1 MTISKLKIRL
11 LIKVLLTTLVFLLIP
26 LVLTLTVSDF
36 NWDVFD
42 FVVGGMLIFSF
53 GIFLTMLWKS
63 KKSRRQKQIFF
74 WIGIVVL
81 FLIWMELAVGIFGIP
96 FSGN

>member
-1 MTISKLKIRL
+1 MTISQNQIRL
-11 LIKVLLTTLVFLLIP
+11 LIKVLLTTLAVLLIP
-26 LVLTLTVSDF
+26 LVLTLTISDF

-53 GIFLTMLWKS
+53 GIFLTMLWKA
-63 KKSRRQKQIFF
+63 KKSRRQKHLFF

-81 FLIWMELAVGIFGIP
+81 LLIWMELAVGIFGTP